1 MTVSTDRATE
11 TFERFF
17 LDEHAKLV
25 ALGLGWTGNRE
36 TARDLAQEALTRAY
50 RQWSMVALLDLPG
63 AWVRR
68 VMINLLIDHRRD
80 AERRLRLVDQLG
92 RPEPVAPPATRT
104 DEWWQAVRALPDRE
118 RAAVTLHYIEDL
130 PVAEVAAILEV
141 QPGTVK
147 ASLSHAR
154 DKLRTALAPTRPG
167 DER

>member
-1 MTVSTDRATE
+1 MSAVHTSTEA
-11 TFERFF
+11 FERFF
-17 LDEHAKLV
+17 LAEHSKLI
-25 ALGLGWTGNRE
+25 ALGLAWTGNRE
-36 TARDLAQEALTRAY
+36 TAGDLAQEALTRAY
-50 RQWSMVALLDLPG
+50 RQWSMVGLLDLPG

-80 AERRLRLVDQLG
+80 AERRSRLVDRLDRPQAA
-92 RPEPVAPPATRT
+92 PEPSPQADA
-104 DEWWQAVRALPDRE
+104 WWDAVRALPDRE

-130 PVAEVAAILEV
+130 SIAEVAGILEV

-154 DKLRTALAPTRPG
+154 DKLRTALSPTTPRG